1 MSRSDLTA
9 APESAEG
16 LPSLKALL
24 RKAALRALG
33 SRLRVD
39 WRIGK
44 LRHSNCRIV
53 LNLHRV
59 GTADSSAYAPL
70 HPALF
75 DELLAFLQQ
84 EFRLTTFDCDEA
96 DAGKPLA
103 ILSFDDGY
111 KDFVDLAAPMLKRRK
126 IRCNL
131 NVVPECI
138 ETLRPPLNVLVQDF
152 VGMAPARLVSALR
165 VPGFLVDER
174 PALGLRL
181 SAFIKNKPQ
190 QEQRGLEEML
200 LPQLYAWDGFRP
212 APMMNLAEVRQV
224 AAEHELGAHSYSHAT
239 MAFETNDYLL
249 EDVRKCQLY
258 FRDKLATPVD
268 IYAFP
273 NGSYAAG
280 QLELVERAGIR
291 HVLLTGDDFDRGGC
305 RHARFTFHAHN
316 ASEVRFRAT
325 GGLRP
330 IPA

>member
-9 APESAEG
+9 APAPAET

-24 RKAALRALG
+24 REAALRALG
-33 SRLRVD
+33 SRLRVE

-44 LRHSNCRIV
+44 LRRSNCRIV

-59 GTADSSAYAPL
+59 GEDDGSAYAPL

-84 EFRLTTFDCDEA
+84 EFRLTTFDCDEPDA
-96 DAGKPLA
+96 DKPLA

-111 KDFVDLAAPMLKRRK
+111 KDFIDVAAPMLKRRK
-126 IRCNL
+126 VRCNL

-152 VGMAPARLVSALR
+152 VGMAPARLVSALQ

-200 LPQLYAWDGFRP
+200 LPQLYAWEGFRP

-224 AAEHELGAHSYSHAT
+224 AAEHELGAHSFSHAT
-239 MAFETNDYLL
+239 MAFETDDYLL
-249 EDVRKCQLY
+249 EDVRKCQQY
-258 FRDKLATPVD
+258 FREKLGTTVD

-280 QLELVERAGIR
+280 QLELVEGAGIR
-291 HVLLTGDDFDRGGC
+291 HVLLTGDDFDRGGS
-305 RHARFTFHAHN
+305 RHARFTFHAHT

-330 IPA
+330 VPA